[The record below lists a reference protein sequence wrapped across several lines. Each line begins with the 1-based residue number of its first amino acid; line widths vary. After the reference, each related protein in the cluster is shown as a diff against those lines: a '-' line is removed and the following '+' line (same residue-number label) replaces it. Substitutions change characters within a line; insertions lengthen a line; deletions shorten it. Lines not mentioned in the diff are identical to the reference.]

1 MRILIAGTS
10 GSGKTTFAQRLG
22 AILGIPHTE
31 MDSLHWGENWTPRPS
46 FEADVDELAAQDSW
60 ITEWQYSQVRERLM
74 ERADTVIYL
83 HYPRWFVEQRVIR
96 RTLHRA
102 VTREKLWAGN
112 TEPPLWSV
120 FTDPEN
126 MIRYTWSSYPKYEP
140 LMAEARRNHPDKRY
154 IEFRAPRE
162 AEKFLRAVRL
172 RGNI

>member
-1 MRILIAGTS
+1 MRILMTGAS
-10 GSGKTTFAQRLG
+10 GSGKTTFAGRLG

-60 ITEWQYSQVRERLM
+60 ITEWQYSQVRERLL

-112 TEPPLWSV
+112 TEPHLWSV
-120 FTDPEN
+120 FYRP
-126 MIRYTWSSYPKYEP
+126 
-140 LMAEARRNHPDKRY
+140 
-154 IEFRAPRE
+154 
-162 AEKFLRAVRL
+162 
-172 RGNI
+172 

>member
-1 MRILIAGTS
+1 
-10 GSGKTTFAQRLG
+10 
-22 AILGIPHTE
+22 
-31 MDSLHWGENWTPRPS
+31 
-46 FEADVDELAAQDSW
+46 
-60 ITEWQYSQVRERLM
+60 M

-102 VTREKLWAGN
+102 VTRKKLWAGN

-126 MIRYTWSSYPKYEP
+126 MIRYSWISYPKYEP

-162 AEKFLRAVRL
+162 AEKFLQAVRL